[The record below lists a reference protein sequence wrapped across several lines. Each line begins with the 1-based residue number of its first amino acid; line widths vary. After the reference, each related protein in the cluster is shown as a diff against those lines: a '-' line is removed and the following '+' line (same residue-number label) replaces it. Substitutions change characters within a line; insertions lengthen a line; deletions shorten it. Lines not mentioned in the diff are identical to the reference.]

1 MKKILIF
8 EGRETIGGGQIITK
22 RICDILSSKYDVSVF
37 IPGQDNGIS
46 NLLSNYK
53 QYHYQLVPYSSGKKK
68 NKRLFFILL

>member
-53 QYHYQLVPYSSGKKK
+53 QYHYQLVPYSSGC
-68 NKRLFFILL
+68 LLYTSDAADEL

>member
-46 NLLSNYK
+46 NLLSNYGA
-53 QYHYQLVPYSSGKKK
+53 SSGCLVSG
-68 NKRLFFILL
+68 RTQRG

>member
-46 NLLSNYK
+46 SRPLECAFTPNN
-53 QYHYQLVPYSSGKKK
+53 QHI
-68 NKRLFFILL
+68 NI